1 MQELRYRLDLINVDP
16 NSDGEVNDLVT
27 TWHKQVI
34 DILAGVAPR
43 RELPMRKKRTSP
55 WINDDIKHQI
65 GRRDWLGK
73 KLKSCSEEDLP
84 EINKELDE
92 GKKSLRVELD
102 ALKKLMV
109 WTLSQIITPKMSG
122 SL

>member
-34 DILAGVAPR
+34 DILDVVAPR
-43 RELPMRKKRTSP
+43 RELPMRRKRTSP

-73 KLKSCSEEDLP
+73 KLKSCSEEDQP

-92 GKKSLRVELD
+92 AKKSSGAESD
-102 ALKKLMV
+102 ALKRTMV
-109 WTLSQIITPKMSG
+109 WSLSQVTIPKTSG
-122 SL
+122 RL